1 MKNDMPTWPQM
12 LLILGIAAVGIVAGY
27 MFTNMRAQ
35 GERVPMVLPVLF
47 VLALVWFAVAM
58 FFFYFRP
65 QHGANSVRA
74 MLAFFLGHVLLVALL
89 WKIGVLG

>member
-1 MKNDMPTWPQM
+1 M
-12 LLILGIAAVGIVAGY
+12 LLILGIAAVGIVTGY

-35 GERVPMVLPVLF
+35 GERVPVVLPVLF
-47 VLALVWFAVAM
+47 ALALVGFAVAM

-65 QHGANSVRA
+65 QYGTKSVRA
-74 MLAFFLGHVLLVALL
+74 ILAFFMGHVLLVALL